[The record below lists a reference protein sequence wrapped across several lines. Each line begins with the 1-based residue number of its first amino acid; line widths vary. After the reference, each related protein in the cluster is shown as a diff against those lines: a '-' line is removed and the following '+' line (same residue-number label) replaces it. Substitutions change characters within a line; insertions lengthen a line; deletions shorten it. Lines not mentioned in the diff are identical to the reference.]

1 MSMLHKVTAVGLSI
15 LLSLVLCLNSAH
27 ADSESETTAVLT
39 TAQLIEALQSGGHI
53 IYMRHSITDHEQR
66 DSNRNN
72 INDCGNQRNLSA
84 EGIKLAKLIGD
95 KFQSLA
101 IPVGTVVSSPYCR
114 CKDTAEL
121 VFGHV
126 EINNDLR
133 FSMSKDQHEMEML
146 AKKLHQMMLSSDSK
160 KGNTVFVGHS
170 SNLRD
175 GLGIWPK
182 PEGVV
187 VIFKKVDNVIKFKGM
202 IKPDEWT
209 NI

>member
-1 MSMLHKVTAVGLSI
+1 MSMLHKVTAAGLSI

-27 ADSESETTAVLT
+27 ADSEPETAEVLT
-39 TAQLIEALQSGGHI
+39 SAQLVEALQSGGHI

-72 INDCGNQRNLSA
+72 INDCSSQRNLST

-101 IPVGTVVSSPYCR
+101 IPVGTVMSSPYCR

-126 EINNDLR
+126 EINDDLR

-146 AKKLHQMMLSSDSK
+146 AKKLHQMMLSSDNTK
-160 KGNTVFVGHS
+160 ANTVFVGHS

-187 VIFKKVDNVIKFKGM
+187 VIFEKVDNVIKFKGM